1 MDFEV
6 PSRITD
12 ILGNYLRE
20 ILMHLKRIR
29 AVSHNNPQ
37 EDSREWRKNEAQKE
51 KTALFVHNSYIAVA
65 VNSLEVTKTQ

>member
-20 ILMHLKRIR
+20 IIMYLKRIR

-37 EDSREWRKNEAQKE
+37 EDSRGE
-51 KTALFVHNSYIAVA
+51 KKMKPIKKRQLYLYITLV
-65 VNSLEVTKTQ
+65 LL